1 MDESRFLRFFL
12 IFPSLLILYFVFQI
26 FQPFIMSIFLATVLA
41 CLTFPIY
48 SWLAGK
54 LGGRQNLAALLM
66 CLAVTALIIV
76 PFVIVLTQLAIQAT
90 QTYQQLQAAISRGDL
105 QSSMDF
111 RELPYIGQIVRK
123 LEKTLALDWA
133 AFVGSLASLVQ
144 HVSLFFLRQSHSVIS
159 SLTHFSTVVFFMIF
173 TMFFLFR
180 DGQRLVAQ
188 LQSWTPLSENYES
201 RIMERFRDVS
211 SATVVGSLVT
221 SLAQGATGGISLW
234 LVGIPNVL
242 LWSTL
247 TALFSLVPLV
257 GTAIVWAPWALYLFA
272 IGSWWRGS
280 ILVILSIVLVGSIDN
295 VLKPWLIEGKAKM
308 HTVLVFFSIL
318 GGISYFG
325 IVGMIAGPIVVAL
338 GLTFLD
344 LYKIEFQQELSK
356 RDPQCTHPDDE

>member
-12 IFPSLLILYFVFQI
+12 ILPSLLILYFVFQI

-90 QTYQQLQAAISRGDL
+90 QTYQQLQGAISRGDL
-105 QSSMDF
+105 QSSMDLK
-111 RELPYIGQIVRK
+111 ELPYIGQIVRE
-123 LEKTLALDWA
+123 LEKNLNLDWH

-144 HVSLFFLRQSHSVIS
+144 HVSLFFLRQSRSIIS
-159 SLTHFSTVVFFMIF
+159 SLTHFSTVIFFMIF

-180 DGQRLVAQ
+180 DGQRLVNQ
-188 LQSWTPLSENYES
+188 LQSWTPLSENYEN
-201 RIMERFRDVS
+201 RIMKRFREVS

-221 SLAQGATGGISLW
+221 ALAQGAAGGISLW

-272 IGSWWRGS
+272 VGSWWHGI
-280 ILVILSIVLVGSIDN
+280 ILVIISIVLVGSIDN
-295 VLKPWLIEGKAKM
+295 VLKPLLIEGKAKM
-308 HTVLVFFSIL
+308 HTVLIFFSIL

-344 LYKIEFQQELSK
+344 LYRIEFQQELSK
-356 RDPQCTHPDDE
+356 QKPQWISTDD